1 MMKLARGLFFL
12 ALSILVA
19 SCSSSS
25 SSPISYYVIDPV
37 VQAPIAG
44 ANESLS
50 LALMDVN
57 IPQYLERF
65 QIATRTGTNQL
76 HLSDANQW
84 SENLRKN
91 LMRTMV
97 RNLTV
102 ALGTIDIGTPI
113 NQTASLPDYRIQV
126 FIAQFERDSDGYVR
140 LAARWQVTDG
150 GSGKPL
156 GIHAFEGVSGNRLAE
171 GDFPGI
177 VDAMRDLLGE
187 FCVDVAQSIVALEA
201 NA

>member
-1 MMKLARGLFFL
+1 MMKLAHGLFFL
-12 ALSILVA
+12 AFSMLIT

-25 SSPISYYVIDPV
+25 SSPISYYVIAPV
-37 VQAPIAG
+37 IETPVAAS
-44 ANESLS
+44 NESLS
-50 LALMDVN
+50 LALMDVH

-65 QIATRTGTNQL
+65 QIATRTGSNRLQ
-76 HLSDANQW
+76 LSDANQW
-84 SENLRKN
+84 GENLRKN

-113 NQTASLPDYRIQV
+113 NQTSSTPDYRVQV
-126 FIAQFERDSDGYVR
+126 FIAQFEQGSDGYVR
-140 LAARWQVTDG
+140 LAGLWQVTDG
-150 GSGKPL
+150 KSGKPL
-156 GIHAFEGVSGNRLAE
+156 AINAFESVSGARLAE

-187 FCVDVAQSIVALEA
+187 FCVDIANSIVAQEA
-201 NA
+201 EA